1 MQVDTKLG
9 TVMKQAC
16 DRYTDQG
23 DIAIDKVKLYFL
35 VRQYAQSLANANR
48 DPNLFGSLASP
59 DSDSSNN
66 SGSPDSS
73 NNLGSPDSSNNSGSE
88 DVY

>member
-1 MQVDTKLG
+1 MQVDTKLD
-9 TVMKQAC
+9 TIAKQVG
-16 DRYTDQG
+16 DRCTDQG

-73 NNLGSPDSSNNSGSE
+73 NNSGSE